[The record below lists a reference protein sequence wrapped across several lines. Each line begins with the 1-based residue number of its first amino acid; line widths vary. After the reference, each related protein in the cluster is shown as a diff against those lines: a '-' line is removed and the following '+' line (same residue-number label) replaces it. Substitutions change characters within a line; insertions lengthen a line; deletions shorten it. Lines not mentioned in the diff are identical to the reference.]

1 MPPSYNS
8 SSSVMAPFFANR
20 SCDPFTA
27 RDSQCI
33 LGTYVQYAVDVAS
46 ADHVIKAL
54 EFAQRKNIR
63 AVIRNTGHDYNGKS
77 TGAGSLGIW
86 MHHLKDI
93 EIIDWTS
100 DRYQGKAMRMGA
112 GVQGFEAYDAAHEQ
126 NLAMVGGEC
135 PTVGLAGGYTQGGGH
150 SMLGSKYG
158 LGADQVLEW
167 EVIDGK
173 GNHLIATREQNTDLF
188 WALSGGGGGTY
199 GVALSMT
206 VKIYPDLPTSGF
218 NLTFTSDGI
227 SQDTYWSLIGAW
239 HQLLPTIVD
248 EGITGLEAFDNKSFT
263 IVDVVGHG
271 ISTAKLNSLV
281 SPFLA
286 TLNSHNIT
294 YNSTTSLSPS
304 YHSHFFN
311 VLQKASI
318 FPVTVSVA
326 QYGGRLIPRS
336 TVENNNSALTSA
348 YRDVVRNGGS
358 LTAVIINV
366 SSTVAGDVY
375 NSVNPAWRTNLL
387 DTVVTTPWN
396 FSAPWEEMVQNA
408 NLMTETLI
416 PILQGVSEGSGVYVN
431 EADFQDPDWKRNY
444 CGENYERLLE
454 VKERYDPEHVFYALT
469 GVGSDFWVEKEDGR
483 LCKADP

>member
-8 SSSVMAPFFANR
+8 SSSVMAPFFANC

-46 ADHVIKAL
+46 ADHVTKAL
-54 EFAQRKNIR
+54 DFAQRNNIR
-63 AVIRNTGHDYNGKS
+63 VVIRNTGHDYNGKS

-93 EIIDWTS
+93 EIIDWSS
-100 DRYQGKAMRMGA
+100 DRYQGRAMRMGA
-112 GVQGFEAYDAAHEQ
+112 GVQGFEAYKAAHEQ

-199 GVALSMT
+199 GVVLSMT
-206 VKIYPDLPTSGF
+206 VKVYPDMPTSGF

-227 SQDTYWSLIGAW
+227 SQDLYWSLIGAW
-239 HQLLPTIVD
+239 HELLPTIVD
-248 EGITGLEAFDNKSFT
+248 EGITGLEAFDNSSFT
-263 IVDVVGHG
+263 IVDLVGHG
-271 ISTAKLNSLV
+271 ISTAKLTSLV

-286 TLNSHNIT
+286 TLTLTTSPTTPPPLSPHHTTPTSSTSSKRPPSSPSPSPSPSTAAASSHAQPF
-294 YNSTTSLSPS
+294 STTTPPSHPPTAPSSATAAASPPS
-304 YHSHFFN
+304 
-311 VLQKASI
+311 
-318 FPVTVSVA
+318 
-326 QYGGRLIPRS
+326 
-336 TVENNNSALTSA
+336 
-348 YRDVVRNGGS
+348 
-358 LTAVIINV
+358 
-366 SSTVAGDVY
+366 SST
-375 NSVNPAWRTNLL
+375 STPPSPATS
-387 DTVVTTPWN
+387 TTPSTPRGEPT
-396 FSAPWEEMVQNA
+396 FSTRSSRRRGISP
-408 NLMTETLI
+408 LR
-416 PILQGVSEGSGVYVN
+416 GSR
-431 EADFQDPDWKRNY
+431 WWRM
-444 CGENYERLLE
+444 RI
-454 VKERYDPEHVFYALT
+454 
-469 GVGSDFWVEKEDGR
+469 
-483 LCKADP
+483 